1 VTTYN
6 LKRGYECATA
16 FGVSSTAAGL
26 GFKKTG
32 GKLVTMDAY
41 VEELYDNC
49 NSYRGVEA
57 VTHPNSDDYKSAKFL
72 HKHFGLEETVFCEVG
87 WSPRDTAQTISKHF
101 APEEKLDFVFIDA
114 GHFPE
119 QVSGRYDLKATVQGL
134 IKYYREQKET
144 LAQMKKAIADEEH
157 RKKKRENDIAD
168 GLVVSKLLVV
178 ADFRKVAEPIKQ
190 ILRQKLENEYPLA
203 VAGLDVPQ
211 ARIYGKRLE
220 DDVLAE
226 FQKIFSKFET

>member
-1 VTTYN
+1 MSAPKKPVQFH
-6 LKRGYECATA
+6 KGGATIKELVE
-16 FGVSSTAAGL
+16 FTGL
-26 GFKKTG
+26 DITDRRFRQ
-32 GKLVTMDAY
+32 L
-41 VEELYDNC
+41 
-49 NSYRGVEA
+49 
-57 VTHPNSDDYKSAKFL
+57 AK
-72 HKHFGLEETVFCEVG
+72 
-87 WSPRDTAQTISKHF
+87 D
-101 APEEKLDFVFIDA
+101 

-119 QVSGRYDLKATVQGL
+119 PAGGKYDLKATVQGL

-168 GLVVSKLLVV
+168 GLVVSRALVV

-220 DDVLAE
+220 DDLLAE